1 MQHQASPVVAC
12 CSCRTWG
19 RIMSVV
25 IHSLFSESYVAV
37 PGTKRPELD
46 EIISLDDVLVVMS
59 KDLQND
65 VSAWEEKHF
74 ERIGMAEFAA
84 KGDCGVGAEAR
95 VQAQSVGA
103 TLVLFSIW
111 PVKLKSIRKAADGSI
126 DIASVVANPPAG
138 LSPRGYYVLKAE
150 FLRPNPSFHRICAK
164 SRASR

>member
-1 MQHQASPVVAC
+1 
-12 CSCRTWG
+12 
-19 RIMSVV
+19 MSVV

-37 PGTKRPELD
+37 PGTKRPELN

-103 TLVLFSIW
+103 TLVLFSIRSCVHVIVFV
-111 PVKLKSIRKAADGSI
+111 PFASSTIPLVVTLNTDGTNSFTVI
-126 DIASVVANPPAG
+126 CPASTNDSMLIATSKRLGFVIG
-138 LSPRGYYVLKAE
+138 SSLL
-150 FLRPNPSFHRICAK
+150 CAILVM
-164 SRASR
+164 S